1 MKNKL
6 LFFLLLTYVCFA
18 QQPSHIIIGEEEL
31 AGVNI
36 YSIIQDEDNT
46 VWLSTNNGLYHY
58 DGLHFNVVSS
68 AIVKDLS
75 LFGLTKDNNG
85 MIYCYNLSGQIFRI
99 VKGKLELY
107 WQIPKEYISSVIYI
121 NFDTDNALL
130 VSVNALLKVKKD
142 KQVELIYKYQKE
154 SACQIAKD
162 DKGQLFFSENEK
174 LFQYFNNQLKVIKT
188 ELPQISNNLLK
199 PEITYTNDIALF
211 VNLEPRALVQQ
222 QKNFT
227 LVNFNV
233 INDKSIHYSAILSKK
248 KDLVWL
254 TSSKNGVYCFNLNGN
269 PLYNNKLLFKDYF
282 ISSYLE
288 DTEGNFWLCT
298 FGKGV
303 VLIPNLNV
311 IDYTNN
317 DLLEKDDLKK
327 ITKKENNIYFG
338 GTKGTIYQLNKDDI
352 KIELKNQKKIEF
364 LKYVPKSNLFF
375 VNGQIYDGTHLN
387 FLASNNYN
395 KYDFFQNQLSDSI
408 YFVTR
413 SGLYCLD
420 EKLDGKNLNYSVRS
434 YAVFNDEKNRIL
446 WIGSSTGLEIF
457 KNKAFSKLKVD
468 GQTIFASHI
477 IGVENQVWVASSS
490 GILIFENEQLI
501 RKITTKDQLLS
512 NNVLKLIYDKDWVY
526 VSTNEGLQR
535 YDLKKK
541 TFKNFTKSEGLLSN
555 AIFDFEILDNQI
567 YVITSKGIQKFN
579 FDAIS
584 VSRNLPSL
592 KIDNVIVNGFK
603 KIGTNEFLSSSE
615 NTIEFSLFSVTHK
628 DKRNLK
634 YVYQLKGYDENWY
647 TTDYYNN
654 TIKFTKLPAGKYE
667 FRVKLKDDSQISNQ
681 METFCFEVETVF
693 WKKWQFIVGA
703 ILVIT
708 CSVVMYYRSRI
719 RYLMRKKNEEIE
731 KEKYIQELNKSKLT
745 ALKSQMNPH
754 FMFNALNS
762 IQEFILQNKK
772 ELASNYLGDFAD
784 LMRSYLQYSQEDYI
798 TLRDEI
804 ETLELYLKLEKVRF
818 ENEFDY
824 KVTYKESLDI
834 DSIQIPSFLIQPFV
848 ENAIKHGLLHK
859 EGAKQIDVQFLLE
872 KEAVL
877 KCIITD
883 NGIGRKASQ
892 EINKNR
898 KHKSFATEASHNRLQ
913 LLNQNIGQKIGLEI
927 EDVLDEKSQSLGT
940 RVVVTIPILN

>member
-1 MKNKL
+1 MKNNI
-6 LFFLLLTYVCFA
+6 LFFLLLTCACFA
-18 QQPSHIIIGEEEL
+18 QQPSHTIIGEEEL

-36 YSIIQDEDNT
+36 YSIIQDQDNT

-85 MIYCYNLSGQIFRI
+85 MIYCYNLSGQIFKI
-99 VKGKLELY
+99 VKGELEFY
-107 WQIPKEYISSVIYI
+107 WQIPKQYISSVIYI
-121 NFDTDNALL
+121 NFDDANDLL
-130 VSVNALLKVKKD
+130 VSVNVLLKVNKN
-142 KQVELIYKYQKE
+142 KQVELLYKYQKE
-154 SACQIAKD
+154 TACQLVKNKQGKI
-162 DKGQLFFSENEK
+162 FFSENNS
-174 LFQYFNNQLKVIKT
+174 LLQYFKGEVEVVANQL
-188 ELPQISNNLLK
+188 PQVSSNLLK
-199 PEITYTNDIALF
+199 PEITHTNDIALF
-211 VNLEPRALVQQ
+211 VNLEPKALVKQQ
-222 QKNFT
+222 QVFQRLDFKI
-227 LVNFNV
+227 
-233 INDKSIHYSAILSKK
+233 INDKSIHYTAILSKK

-254 TSSKNGVYCFNLNGN
+254 TSSKNGVYCFHLNGE
-269 PLYNNKLLFKDYF
+269 PLYNNKLLFQDYF

-298 FGKGV
+298 FGKGI

-317 DLLEKDDLKK
+317 NLLEKDDLKR
-327 ITKKENNIYFG
+327 ITKQDNKIYFG

-352 KIELKNQKKIEF
+352 KIELKDQKKIEF
-364 LKYVPKSNLFF
+364 LKYIPKSDLFF
-375 VNGQIYDGTHLN
+375 VNNQIYSGSDFNLVGD
-387 FLASNNYN
+387 NNYN
-395 KYDFFQNQLSDSI
+395 KYDVFQNQFSDSI
-408 YFVTR
+408 YYVTR
-413 SGLYCLD
+413 SGLYSLD
-420 EKLDGKNLNYSVRS
+420 EKRESKNLNYSVRS
-434 YAVFNDEKNRIL
+434 YAVFNDEKNKIL
-446 WIGSSTGLEIF
+446 WIGSSTGLEIV
-457 KNKAFSKLKVD
+457 KNQTFNKLKVD
-468 GQTIFASHI
+468 GQTIFASCI
-477 IGVENQVWVASSS
+477 IGVENQVWIASSS
-490 GILIFENEQLI
+490 GILIFEKDQLI
-501 RKITTKDQLLS
+501 RKITTNDQLLS
-512 NNVLKLIYDKDWVY
+512 NNVLKFIYDKGYVF

-535 YDLKKK
+535 YDLEKK

-579 FDAIS
+579 FDDVT
-584 VSRNLPSL
+584 VSKTLPTL
-592 KIDNVIVNGFK
+592 KIDNVIVNGSK
-603 KIGTNEFLSSSE
+603 KINSNAYLSSDE
-615 NTIEFSLFSVTHK
+615 NTIEFGIFSVTHK

-647 TTDYYNN
+647 TTDYYDN

-667 FRVKLKDDSQISNQ
+667 FRVKLKDDSQVSNQ
-681 METFCFEVETVF
+681 IETFCFEVETVF
-693 WKKWQFIVGA
+693 WKKWQFIL
-703 ILVIT
+703 LVIFIIT
-708 CSVVMYYRSRI
+708 LCVILYYRMRI
-719 RYLMRKKNEEIE
+719 RYLLRKKNEEIE

-804 ETLELYLKLEKVRF
+804 DTLELYLKLEKVRF
-818 ENEFDY
+818 ENDFNYQVIY
-824 KVTYKESLDI
+824 KPSLDI

-859 EGAKQIDVQFLLE
+859 EGPKNITIQFVLQ
-872 KEAVL
+872 KGTVL
-877 KCIITD
+877 KCIVTD

-927 EDVLDEKSQSLGT
+927 EDLWDENRQPSGT

>member
-1 MKNKL
+1 MKNNF
-6 LFFLLLTYVCFA
+6 LFLLLLTYACFA
-18 QQPSHIIIGEEEL
+18 QQPSHMIIGEEEL

-36 YSIIQDEDNT
+36 YSIIQDKDNA

-99 VKGKLELY
+99 VEGQLELY
-107 WQIPKEYISSVIYI
+107 WQIPKQYISSVIYI
-121 NFDTDNALL
+121 NFDDANDLL
-130 VSVNALLKVKKD
+130 VSVNVLLKVRRDKKAEI
-142 KQVELIYKYQKE
+142 VYKYQRE
-154 SACQIAKD
+154 TACQIVKNEQR
-162 DKGQLFFSENEK
+162 KIFFSENQH
-174 LFQYFNNQLKVIKT
+174 LFQYFKGEIKVVENQLSK
-188 ELPQISNNLLK
+188 ISSNLLK
-199 PEITYTNDIALF
+199 PEITHNNDIALF
-211 VNLEPRALVQQ
+211 VNLEPKALVKQL
-222 QKNFT
+222 KTFT
-227 LVNFNV
+227 AIDYQVV
-233 INDKSIHYSAILSKK
+233 KDESISYMPLLSKR

-254 TSSKNGVYCFNLNGN
+254 ASSKNGIYCFHLNGK

-288 DTEGNFWLCT
+288 DSEGNFWLCT
-298 FGKGV
+298 FGKGI

-327 ITKKENNIYFG
+327 ITKKDNKIYFG
-338 GTKGTIYQLNKDDI
+338 GTKGTIYGLNKDAI
-352 KIELKNQKKIEF
+352 KIELKDQKKIEF
-364 LKYVPKSNLFF
+364 LKYVPKSDLFF
-375 VNGQIYDGTHLN
+375 VNNQIYRGRN
-387 FLASNNYN
+387 FNFVISNNYN
-395 KYDFFQNQLSDSI
+395 KYDVFQNHFSDSI
-408 YFVTR
+408 YYVTR
-413 SGLYCLD
+413 SGLYFLD
-420 EKLDGKNLNYSVRS
+420 EKINSKHLNYNVRS
-434 YAVFNDEKNRIL
+434 YAVFNDEKNKTL

-457 KNKAFSKLKVD
+457 KNQTFSKLKVD

-477 IGVENQVWVASSS
+477 IGVDNQVWVASSI
-490 GILIFENEQLI
+490 GILIFEKDQLLK
-501 RKITTKDQLLS
+501 KITTKDQLLS
-512 NNVLKLIYDKDWVY
+512 NNVLKLIYDKGYVF

-535 YDLKKK
+535 YDLEKKI
-541 TFKNFTKSEGLLSN
+541 FKNFTKSEGLLSN

-579 FDAIS
+579 FDDLTIS
-584 VSRNLPSL
+584 KSLPTI

-603 KIGTNEFLSSSE
+603 KIKPNTYLSAGE
-615 NTIEFSLFSVTHK
+615 NTIEFGLFSVTHK

-647 TTDYYNN
+647 STDYYNN

-667 FRVKLKDDSQISNQ
+667 FRVKLKDDSQVSNQ
-681 METFCFEVETVF
+681 IETFCFEVETVF
-693 WKKWQFIVGA
+693 WKKWPFILGL
-703 ILVIT
+703 ILLGIIGFILF
-708 CSVVMYYRSRI
+708 YRIRI
-719 RYLMRKKNEEIE
+719 RYVLRKKNEEIE
-731 KEKYIQELNKSKLT
+731 KERYMQELNKSKLT

-818 ENEFDY
+818 ENDFNYQVIY
-824 KVTYKESLDI
+824 KPSLDI

-859 EGAKQIDVQFLLE
+859 EGTKHIDIEFVLE
-872 KEAVL
+872 KGTVL
-877 KCIITD
+877 KCIIID

-927 EDVLDEKSQSLGT
+927 EDLFDENSQSLGT
-940 RVVVTIPILN
+940 RVIVTIPILN